1 MRRALPSR
9 AVRLDP
15 SHPPRQGDAA
25 GLGKLGCVA
34 LGHTKV
40 KADASKHDVMGYV
53 RREQAEKQIKA
64 EVNALVEWAV

>member
-1 MRRALPSR
+1 
-9 AVRLDP
+9 
-15 SHPPRQGDAA
+15 
-25 GLGKLGCVA
+25 VA